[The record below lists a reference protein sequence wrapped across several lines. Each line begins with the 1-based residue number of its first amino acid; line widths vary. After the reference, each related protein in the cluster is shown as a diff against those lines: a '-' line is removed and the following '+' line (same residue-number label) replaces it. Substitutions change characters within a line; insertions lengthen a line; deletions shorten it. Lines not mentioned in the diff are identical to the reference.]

1 MQQQQEQNGKTP
13 RRNRPEHLRKPEWLK
28 VRLGAEAGY
37 ATVSG
42 TLGDES
48 LHTICQSGACPN
60 LGECWRAGTA
70 TVMILGD
77 VCTRSCRFCAV
88 RTGRPLP
95 PDPEEPVRVAR
106 AIARMKLRHAVITS
120 VDRDDLPDGGAALWA
135 ETVQAVR
142 TLSPGTTM
150 ETLVPD
156 FKGCER
162 DIRTVVEAS
171 PEVISHN
178 IETVERLTPQV
189 RVQAR
194 YRRSLEVLRLMKS
207 LGAPRTKSGLMLG
220 LGETPDEVLATLN
233 DLRQAGVDIVT
244 IGQYLQPTRRHLP
257 VQQYV
262 HPDQFARYG
271 QYARE
276 IGFRAVQSGPLVR
289 SSYHAHTQVFAVD
302 EAPGK

>member
-1 MQQQQEQNGKTP
+1 MENT
-13 RRNRPEHLRKPEWLK
+13 RRKPEWLK
-28 VRLGAEAGY
+28 IKLPMGQLSVDVLNTIRGHHLN
-37 ATVSG
+37 
-42 TLGDES
+42 
-48 LHTICQSGACPN
+48 TICTSGRCPN
-60 LGECWRAGTA
+60 QGECWGCGTA
-70 TVMILGD
+70 TFMIGGNI
-77 VCTRSCRFCAV
+77 CTRACKFCNV
-88 RTGRPLP
+88 TTGHPAPL
-95 PDPEEPVRVAR
+95 DPQEPEHVAR
-106 AIARMKLRHAVITS
+106 SIRLLGLKHAVITS

-289 SSYHAHTQVFAVD
+289 SSYHAHTRVFAVD

>member
-1 MQQQQEQNGKTP
+1 MSDTTTGNTP
-13 RRNRPEHLRKPEWLK
+13 QRQPVKHLRKPEWLK

-37 ATVSG
+37 ASVSG
-42 TLGDES
+42 TLGRES
-48 LHTICQSGACPN
+48 LHTICRSGSCPN

-77 VCTRSCRFCAV
+77 ICTRSCRFCAV

-95 PDPEEPVRVAR
+95 VDPEEPMRVAR
-106 AIARMKLRHAVITS
+106 AVRDMKLRHAVITS
-120 VDRDDLPDGGAALWA
+120 VDRDDLPDGGASVWV
-135 ETVQAVR
+135 ETIRAIRV
-142 TLSPGTTM
+142 LSPGTTM

-156 FKGCER
+156 FKACES
-162 DIRTVVEAS
+162 DIRSVVQAA

-194 YRRSLEVLRLMKS
+194 YRRSLEVLTLFRS

-220 LGETPDEVLATLN
+220 LGETPDEVFATLD
-233 DLRQAGVDIVT
+233 DLRACGVDIVT
-244 IGQYLQPTRRHLP
+244 IGQYLQPTRQHLP

-262 HPDQFARYG
+262 HPDQFAH
-271 QYARE
+271 YARYARQ

-289 SSYHAHTQVFAVD
+289 SSYHAQDQLFPLDTPQG
-302 EAPGK
+302 E